1 LTFADFSAISRF
13 NIQKGSL
20 PTALLG
26 VVLAAPMVSSLFS
39 LAVAL
44 YVLLFFTIL
53 TFACN
58 LNAYSDVEVDRRY
71 KTYMSDA
78 VERIGRDTV
87 RRIMAGEVALSLVLA
102 GVLAYL
108 GHVPTTMLAL
118 FGLILAAAYSQE
130 PFRWKRRGLLG
141 MVPVAIGL
149 YLLPIP
155 AGWLLIRP
163 DLPTSVIVVAV
174 GYALVM
180 EGITLVNTCE
190 DYAEDAEEDINT
202 PAHVLGL
209 HTTLLLAPLM
219 VAAGAVLSIWAVEIQ
234 GTTWLARVLLGVF
247 GLASVVT
254 VAETWPL
261 HQEDDLEAA
270 AKGAA
275 PNMPR
280 WFIMTRF
287 TLLAAVIARLI

>member
-1 LTFADFSAISRF
+1 MTFADFSAISRF

-26 VVLAAPMVSSLFS
+26 VVLAVPAASSLIS
-39 LAVAL
+39 LAVAT

-58 LNAYSDVEVDRRY
+58 LNAYCDVEVDRRY
-71 KTYMSDA
+71 KTFMSDA
-78 VERIGRDTV
+78 VEGLGRGTV
-87 RRIMAGEVALSLVLA
+87 RRIMAGEVALALSLTAL
-102 GVLAYL
+102 LAYL
-108 GHVPTTMLAL
+108 GHIPTAGLAMT
-118 FGLILAAAYSQE
+118 GLVLSAAYSQE
-130 PFRWKRRGLLG
+130 PLRWKRRGLLG
-141 MVPVAIGL
+141 MVPVAVGL

-163 DLPTSVIVVAV
+163 DLPAAVIAVAI

-190 DYAEDAEEDINT
+190 DFAEDAEEDIRT

-219 VAAGAVLSIWAVEIQ
+219 VAAGAALSIWAVENL
-234 GTTWLARVLLGVF
+234 GTTSLARALLGVF
-247 GLASVVT
+247 GLASLVT

-261 HQEDDLEAA
+261 HREDDLEAA

-287 TLLAAVIARLI
+287 TLLAAALARLV

>member
-1 LTFADFSAISRF
+1 MTFADFSAISRF

-20 PTALLG
+20 PTAILG
-26 VVLAAPMVSSLFS
+26 VVLAVPTASALLS
-39 LAVAL
+39 LAVAA
-44 YVLLFFTIL
+44 YVLLFYTIL

-58 LNAYSDVEVDRRY
+58 LNAYCDVEVDRRY

-78 VERIGRDTV
+78 VERLGRDTV
-87 RRIMAGEVALSLVLA
+87 RRIMAGEVALALVLT
-102 GVLAYL
+102 GFLAYI
-108 GHVPTTMLAL
+108 GHIMTAGLAMV
-118 FGLILAAAYSQE
+118 GLVLAAAYSQE

-163 DLPTSVIVVAV
+163 DLPATIIAVAV

-190 DYAEDAEEDINT
+190 DYAEDAEEDIRT

-209 HTTLLLAPLM
+209 YTTLLLAPLM
-219 VAAGAVLSIWAVEIQ
+219 VVAGAVLVIGAVETL
-234 GTTWLARVLLGVF
+234 GTTTLARALLGVF
-247 GLASVVT
+247 GLASLVT

-261 HQEDDLEAA
+261 HREDDLEAA

-287 TLLAAVIARLI
+287 TLLAAVLARLI